1 MKLKIKAGTTS
12 KRIKVFIQDSSAT
25 TGAGLTGLVFN
36 TASLTA
42 YYIKDGDSAT
52 TVITLVTATLGTY
65 TSGGFKEVD
74 ATNMP
79 GVYEIGI
86 PNAAIA
92 SGNCTHIF
100 LRGAANMA
108 QLPIEIELDAV
119 DYQDG
124 VRFGLTALPNVASG
138 SAGALLTS
146 GTGAAQLATTSGL
159 VTLAGVTH
167 TGAVIPTVSDVTT
180 KTGYSLSA
188 GGVQAIWDAL
198 TSALTTVGSIGKL
211 FVDNINATISSRSTY
226 AGGDTAGT
234 ATLLSRIASALTIT
248 GGKVTVGTNDDK
260 TGYSLVAT
268 TGLGNQTANISGSIT
283 SVTNAIVLPTIPI
296 DWITASGIAT
306 DAIGSAEISG
316 AAVAKIQNG
325 LATPTNITAAS
336 GITVSAIGANVIT
349 EASIADGAINRAT
362 FASDT
367 GLQNI
372 RSGTAQA
379 GAGTSITL
387 DAGASATNNF
397 YNNAIVYIT
406 GGTGAG
412 QARFC
417 TAYDGTTKVATVTA
431 WTTNP
436 NATSTFSI
444 LPFDSI
450 PGASAPTAAAVADAV
465 WDEALS
471 GHLSAGST
479 GEKLNAAGASGDPWS
494 AALPGAY
501 GAGTAGNI
509 IGSNLNATVS
519 SRSTYAGGDT
529 AGTTTLLSRIG
540 SAITISGGSVTVG
553 TNNDK
558 TGYAL
563 AVAPPTLAQIEA
575 STVLAKEVTVGT
587 VPGLVWSQL
596 TTATWPT
603 DSFGKQVVIGASTQ
617 RAISISGSGS
627 GHVACVVHD
636 AEPNSIPE
644 DAFVTGAL
652 SARALAADAATEIAT
667 AVSGIQILSRL
678 DSMVE
683 SNGGG
688 QFRFDT
694 IALSLAPSGGGGGGT
709 VNITVEDSSITIG

>member
-86 PNAAIA
+86 PNAAIV

-119 DYQDG
+119 DYQDA
-124 VRFGLTALPNVASG
+124 VRFGLTAMPNVASG

-167 TGAVIPTVSDVTT
+167 TGAVIPTVTDVAT

-248 GGKVTVGTNDDK
+248 SGKVTVGTNDDK
-260 TGYSLVAT
+260 AGYSLLAT
-268 TGLGNQTANISGSIT
+268 TGLGNQTANLTGNLSGSVG
-283 SVTNAIVLPTIPI
+283 SVT
-296 DWITASGIAT
+296 
-306 DAIGSAEISG
+306 
-316 AAVAKIQNG
+316 G
-325 LATPTNITAAS
+325 LTVTN
-336 GITVSAIGANVIT
+336 
-349 EASIADGAINRAT
+349 
-362 FASDT
+362 
-367 GLQNI
+367 
-372 RSGTAQA
+372 
-379 GAGTSITL
+379 L
-387 DAGASATNNF
+387 DATISSRASATSLATVAG
-397 YNNAIVYIT
+397 YIDTEIAAIQAKTNLIPVSPAAVGDIPTTSAIATAVAGTQVLSRLDSMIESNGGSQFRFDTIALELAPSGGGGGGATDWTVDERTVIRSILGIPGSGTVPSDPTVGILDTIRDNIGTINGFVDTEIT
-406 GGTGAG
+406 AIKAKTDLIPTQPASVGSAMTL
-412 QARFC
+412 
-417 TAYDGTTKVATVTA
+417 TVAYDAAK
-431 WTTNP
+431 
-436 NATSTFSI
+436 
-444 LPFDSI
+444 
-450 PGASAPTAAAVADAV
+450 TAA
-465 WDEALS
+465 
-471 GHLSAGST
+471 T
-479 GEKLNAAGASGDPWS
+479 Q
-494 AALPGAY
+494 
-501 GAGTAGNI
+501 T
-509 IGSNLNATVS
+509 
-519 SRSTYAGGDT
+519 
-529 AGTTTLLSRIG
+529 
-540 SAITISGGSVTVG
+540 SVDG
-553 TNNDK
+553 K
-558 TGYAL
+558 
-563 AVAPPTLAQIEA
+563 PTLAQIEA
-575 STVLAKEVTVGT
+575 STILAKEATVST
-587 VPGLVWSQL
+587 IPGLVWSEL

-603 DSFGKQVVIGASTQ
+603 NSFGKQVVIGSSTH
-617 RAISISGSGS
+617 RSVAITGSH
-627 GHVACVVHD
+627 HVASVLHD

-694 IALSLAPSGGGGGGT
+694 IALSLAPFGAGGGGDPWSTLLPGSYAVGTAGFVLSGIKTEVNKIPRCNIEVIGGQE
-709 VNITVEDSSITIG
+709 VNWLNDQNETLKVRYNG